1 MDEEE
6 FIKPKNNIELG
17 SNLDVLSVDEL
28 SEYIKN
34 LQGEILALI
43 EKVIFGGIDIL
54 LDGGI
59 MIYMGM

>member
-17 SNLDVLSVDEL
+17 SNLDVLSVNEL

-34 LQGEILALI
+34 LQDEINRVKKVKNKKYEALSLA
-43 EKVIFGGIDIL
+43 KNFFK
-54 LDGGI
+54 
-59 MIYMGM
+59 